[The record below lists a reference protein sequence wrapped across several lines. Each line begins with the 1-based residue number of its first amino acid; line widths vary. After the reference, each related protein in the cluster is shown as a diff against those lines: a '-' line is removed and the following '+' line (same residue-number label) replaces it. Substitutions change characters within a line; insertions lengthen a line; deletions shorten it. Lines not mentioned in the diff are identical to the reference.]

1 MIVRSYQPP
10 DYAEWSRMRSVLFL
24 GQTEDDMASWLARDD
39 AIVLV
44 AERTGGGLCGFSRK
58 SIELSCT

>member
-1 MIVRSYQPP
+1 
-10 DYAEWSRMRSVLFL
+10 MRSVLFL

-44 AERTGGGLCGFSRK
+44 AMRTRGGLCGFAEVDRAVLYLKQLTPSDRP
-58 SIELSCT
+58 

>member
-1 MIVRSYQPP
+1 
-10 DYAEWSRMRSVLFL
+10 MRSVLFL

-44 AERTGGGLCGFSRK
+44 AERTGDGLCGFTEVDRAVLYLKQLTPSDRP
-58 SIELSCT
+58 

>member
-1 MIVRSYQPP
+1 
-10 DYAEWSRMRSVLFL
+10 MRSVLFL

-44 AERTGGGLCGFSRK
+44 AERTGGGLCGFAEVDPAVLYLKQLTPSDRP
-58 SIELSCT
+58 